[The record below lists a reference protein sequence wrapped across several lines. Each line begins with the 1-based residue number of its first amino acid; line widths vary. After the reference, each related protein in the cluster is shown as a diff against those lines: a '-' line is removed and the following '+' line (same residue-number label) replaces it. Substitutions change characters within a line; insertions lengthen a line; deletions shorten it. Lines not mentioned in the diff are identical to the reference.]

1 MSNVSSHLCCPVFL
15 ALPPFFSRLWI
26 SSLVFASAHPIPKA
40 VLEPQSWCVGFF
52 ILLFILLVFVCSE
65 NQSCDGAASVFTS
78 PWKRELRF
86 PWVAVELLGYGR
98 S

>member
-1 MSNVSSHLCCPVFL
+1 MFPLISVAQSESFL
-15 ALPPFFSRLWI
+15 LFFFFFSRLWI
-26 SSLVFASAHPIPKA
+26 FSLVFASAHPIPKA

-52 ILLFILLVFVCSE
+52 ILLFILLIFVCSE

-78 PWKRELRF
+78 PWKCELKF
-86 PWVAVELLGYGR
+86 PSVAVELLGYGR